1 MVRFS
6 VPSSRKQVGRSLLR
20 ILTLFALVPNHYDGP
35 MPRLFLFRWMLLFSS
50 LFACAQAQS
59 AAASQ
64 TTTDQAPAVVAF
76 TLDFP
81 GSQPDHYAIR
91 ISSAGPNHYESSGRL
106 TADSDVTDS
115 FDFDFTISAET
126 RARVFSLAAKAG
138 YFQNDLNSRRKHMAF
153 TGKKTL
159 RYTDATRTGEATY
172 NYSDNPAVEDL
183 TSLFQNLSA
192 TLEFGHRLD
201 YDHRYQKLALD
212 EELKRMLEMT
222 QSNMLTEVTAIQPI
236 LEKIVADQSVINVA
250 RARAQRLLAPADRR

>member
-1 MVRFS
+1 ML
-6 VPSSRKQVGRSLLR
+6 RS
-20 ILTLFALVPNHYDGP
+20 F
-35 MPRLFLFRWMLLFSS
+35 LLFSILFCSS
-50 LFACAQAQS
+50 LPARAQS
-59 AAASQ
+59 PAAAASQ
-64 TTTDQAPAVVAF
+64 APPTSQDPSAVTF

-81 GSQPDHYAIR
+81 QSQPEHYAIR
-91 ISSAGPNHYESSGRL
+91 IPSAGPDHYESTGRL

-126 RARVFSLAAKAG
+126 RSKILALAARAG
-138 YFQNDLNSRRKHMAF
+138 YFQKDVDTHRKNLAF

-159 RYTDATRTGEATY
+159 RFTDAARTGEATY
-172 NYSDNPAVEDL
+172 NYSENSAVQEL
-183 TSLFQNLSA
+183 TSLFQDLST

-212 EELKRMLEMT
+212 EELKRMQEMS

-250 RARAQRLLAPADRR
+250 RARAQRLLASADRR